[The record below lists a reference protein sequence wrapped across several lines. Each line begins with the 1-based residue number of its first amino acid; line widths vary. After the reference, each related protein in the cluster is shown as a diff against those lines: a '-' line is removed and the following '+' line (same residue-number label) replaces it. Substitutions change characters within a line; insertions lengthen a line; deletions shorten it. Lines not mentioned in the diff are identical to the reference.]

1 MDYFLLLPKSIIWW
15 YNQGLEDFFKFFK
28 ALLKN
33 LVKTFSIKTLIL
45 TLFSPWKRMV
55 GERQRGLDGLKDWLI
70 DNLAAR
76 LAGFMVRIFMI
87 AISLILLVVYGIVFV
102 IALGFWLLF
111 PLIVLLAFFNIFL
124 GII

>member
-87 AISLILLVVYGIVFV
+87 VISLILLVVYGIVFV